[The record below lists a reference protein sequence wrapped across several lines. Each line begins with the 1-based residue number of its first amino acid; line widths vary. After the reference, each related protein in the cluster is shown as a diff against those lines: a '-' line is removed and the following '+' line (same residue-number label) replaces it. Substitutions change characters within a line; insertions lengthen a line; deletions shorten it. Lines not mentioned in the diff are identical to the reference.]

1 MIPPQR
7 MWPHRVWADVRL
19 DHLRDNVAL
28 LRSRLRGATRLMAVV
43 KADAYGHGAVP
54 VARELQSFGVD
65 AFGVGDSGE
74 ALELREAGVRGTI
87 LVLGAIVEGEQE
99 RVVANDLSV
108 CIHSESRIERLARE
122 ARRLGRRCRVHLKID
137 TGMGRLGVLPTRALA
152 LARRI
157 ARSRDL
163 ALEGVAT
170 HFAGTSSRRDPENRR
185 QLELF
190 LRVKAAIER
199 EGLGEP
205 IYHAASSAVVF
216 SDLDAELDM
225 VRPGLALY
233 GVAPADAG
241 AAADGLKPVLSL
253 HTQII
258 FMKDVPAGTPI
269 GYGRLFVALRRTRIA
284 TLPVG
289 YNDGLPF
296 SLSGAGRV
304 LVRGEFAPIV
314 GRISMDY
321 SMVDV
326 GHVRG
331 LKVGEPVT
339 LIGCDGERGL
349 RVDELARSA
358 GTIPYAILCSLG
370 RRVARVYHSARRS
383 PARTLAAHA

>member
-1 MIPPQR
+1 MNSPQR
-7 MWPHRVWADVRL
+7 VWPHRVWADIRF

-28 LRSRLRGATRLMAVV
+28 LRNRLRGATRLMAVV

-54 VARELQSFGVD
+54 VARELQAIGVD

-74 ALELREAGVRGTI
+74 ALELREAGIRGTI

-99 RVVANDLSV
+99 SVVQNDLSV
-108 CIHSESRIERLARE
+108 CIHSETRIDRLARE
-122 ARRLGRRCRVHLKID
+122 ARRLGRRCKVHLKID

-157 ARSRDL
+157 AKSRDL
-163 ALEGVAT
+163 ELEGVAT

-185 QLELF
+185 QLETF
-190 LRVKAAIER
+190 LRVRAAIAR

-205 IYHAASSAVVF
+205 IYHAAASAVLF
-216 SDLDAELDM
+216 SGLDAELDM

-241 AAADGLKPVLSL
+241 AAAAGLKPVLSL
-253 HTQII
+253 HSQVI
-258 FMKDVPAGTPI
+258 FMKDVPAGTSV
-269 GYGRLFVALRRTRIA
+269 GYGRLFVAPGRTRIA

-296 SLSGAGRV
+296 SLSGSGRV
-304 LVRGEFAPIV
+304 LLRGGFAPIV

-321 SMVDV
+321 TMVDV

-331 LKVGEPVT
+331 LKVGDPVT
-339 LIGCDGERGL
+339 LIGRDVEAEL
-349 RVDELARSA
+349 KVEELARAA
-358 GTIPYAILCSLG
+358 GTIPYAIFCSLG

-383 PARTLAAHA
+383 PGRALAAHA